1 MQPLKPDAGQRFADV
16 GLKSIAEDPP
26 SEHRDL
32 MIHTSDAAAWMPID
46 HEVQE
51 LMGQAGGRRAGAA
64 GSGECI
70 GGRSWTGH

>member
-32 MIHTSDAAAWMPID
+32 MIYINAI
-46 HEVQE
+46 
-51 LMGQAGGRRAGAA
+51 RRGYATIIQTTFRDRLWNGPLYERLGFVA
-64 GSGECI
+64 
-70 GGRSWTGH
+70 